1 MLRIAIVDDE
11 PSVVDEIRQIVKA
24 TPHRAGGAGCL
35 RSNKFDPSDCIEMA
49 PPGWRTFASKL
60 RSFAF
65 AKHAPGKEFL
75 CRMTEK
81 LQADALPSCQP
92 GSGRQAGFVRC
103 CLNKQ

>member
-24 TPHRAGGAGCL
+24 TPHRAGGA
-35 RSNKFDPSDCIEMA
+35 DAQSDCIEMA

-65 AKHAPGKEFL
+65 AKYAPGKEFL
-75 CRMTEK
+75 CKMTEK
-81 LQADALPSCQP
+81 LQADVPPS
-92 GSGRQAGFVRC
+92 R
-103 CLNKQ
+103 